1 MKKILFPTDFSPAAN
16 HAFIYALHLADVL
29 SAEITTLHAYP
40 LPEIHGVVMPNLVGE
55 IEQSIRMEEFDEYR
69 NSVDQLRVI
78 AEANSLGHVRVNHT
92 LKTGST
98 IKAILASAESEGS
111 DVIIMGTK
119 GATGLREVFV
129 GSVTGEIME
138 KANCPVLA
146 IPDEASFDHNID
158 RLVVTTDFTDE
169 DEKALI
175 EVLKFA
181 SLFDKTQVVCLHVS
195 PEVDEEKKMRFENMK
210 VKFRDHHNLHFEI
223 LSHSEI
229 FRTLGEYL
237 EKERIDIVTMLT
249 HKRNFFKELFKYS
262 RAKRMIYHS
271 KIPVLAIPAHLL
283 K

>member
-78 AEANSLGHVRVNHT
+78 AEANNLGHVRVNHT
-92 LKTGST
+92 LKTGAVIQS
-98 IKAILASAESEGS
+98 ILASSESEGS
-111 DVIIMGTK
+111 DLIIMGTK
-119 GATGLREVFV
+119 GATGMREVFV

-181 SLFDKTQVVCLHVS
+181 SLFDKTQVVCLHICQ
-195 PEVDEEKKMRFENMK
+195 ELDEEKKIGFENL
-210 VKFRDHHNLHFEI
+210 KFKFKDCYNLHFEM
-223 LSHSEI
+223 LTNSDI
-229 FRTLGEYL
+229 FKTLNEYL
-237 EKERIDIVTMLT
+237 ENERIDIVTMLT
-249 HKRNFFKELFKYS
+249 HKRNFFKEMFNYS

-271 KIPVLAIPAHLL
+271 KVPVLAIPVHLL

>member
-1 MKKILFPTDFSPAAN
+1 MRKILFPTDFSPAAN

-29 SAEITTLHAYP
+29 SAEINTLHAYP

-78 AEANSLGHVRVNHT
+78 AEAHSLGHVRVNHT

-175 EVLKFA
+175 
-181 SLFDKTQVVCLHVS
+181 
-195 PEVDEEKKMRFENMK
+195 
-210 VKFRDHHNLHFEI
+210 
-223 LSHSEI
+223 
-229 FRTLGEYL
+229 
-237 EKERIDIVTMLT
+237 
-249 HKRNFFKELFKYS
+249 
-262 RAKRMIYHS
+262 
-271 KIPVLAIPAHLL
+271 
-283 K
+283 